1 VSGSGVSWAICKS
14 APHSRQTTTPAP
26 HHSVFTGRMPFLLPN
41 QQRQSTE
48 DTEGNTIEFLVCGC
62 YLLSIFLDSLWVC
75 QQRTVAVWS
84 VLMLFCHTV
93 NNVLTPK
100 DRVCYKNWCKIS
112 SLLCSKLFTVNNFF
126 TNMMWC
132 FNCYLQVSLFFLS
145 SPSAAVCL

>member
-1 VSGSGVSWAICKS
+1 MAVASAGPYASLHLTPDRQPRLHPTTQFLQAGCPSCCPTNSVKALKIQRETQQNSWCVAATYS
-14 APHSRQTTTPAP
+14 H
-26 HHSVFTGRMPFLLPN
+26 F
-41 QQRQSTE
+41 
-48 DTEGNTIEFLVCGC
+48 
-62 YLLSIFLDSLWVC
+62 FLDSPWVC
-75 QQRTVAVWS
+75 QQRTVAVLS